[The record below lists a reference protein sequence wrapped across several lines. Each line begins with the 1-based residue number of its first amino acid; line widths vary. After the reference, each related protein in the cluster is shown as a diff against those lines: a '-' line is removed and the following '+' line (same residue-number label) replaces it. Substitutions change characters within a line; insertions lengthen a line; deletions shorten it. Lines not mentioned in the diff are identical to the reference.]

1 MSPCSFTPSGIF
13 QLTPSRRATEQRLF
27 FFCSFEIS
35 THALTEGDNSAQL
48 IFCGCCPFQL
58 TPSRRATQLTTSYT
72 AAMLIST
79 HALTEGDEPD
89 SANGRREKISTHALT
104 EGDDYRKKTIP
115 DSEISTH
122 ALTEGDGD
130 RQGLSEVHG
139 DFNSRP
145 HGGRPASFRGGIRI

>member
-1 MSPCSFTPSGIF
+1 MRIHCVIAKSD
-13 QLTPSRRATEQRLF
+13 
-27 FFCSFEIS
+27 IS

-104 EGDDYRKKTIP
+104 EGD
-115 DSEISTH
+115 IST
-122 ALTEGDGD
+122 E
-130 RQGLSEVHG
+130 
-139 DFNSRP
+139 
-145 HGGRPASFRGGIRI
+145 